1 MEIEKIVELKE
12 ELEVRLA
19 QQIVSMIEQFEK
31 DTGCYVEDLTP
42 SLVFVEDMTK
52 NRNFTSPIV
61 RATTSFHTDNA
72 RRQIGKEPANVTP
85 T

>member
-52 NRNFTSPIV
+52 NRNFMLSDV
-61 RATTSFHTDNA
+61 RVKLTYKGIH
-72 RRQIGKEPANVTP
+72 IG
-85 T
+85 